1 MRYVVSCV
9 GSNLHSYSAPVTAVM
24 CTISCS
30 IGSCYNSIQLYMPT
44 TPCPSNLS
52 LGCLAGTKWHW
63 MPYCWWVFFFFYF
76 HLICLHL
83 GFRSFCHF
91 SHLSLPRLFFCWVS
105 SLYGLLW
112 HYTVWYS
119 MAVLKIELR
128 SPSLPCL
135 WFQLTIQIETAQLW
149 CHVQNMVAIT
159 MLEFDWDENE
169 ISV

>member
-1 MRYVVSCV
+1 MWCLVWVQTDIHILPQSPQWYVRYHVLLDRVITAFSCICL
-9 GSNLHSYSAPVTAVM
+9 LHPAHQT
-24 CTISCS
+24 
-30 IGSCYNSIQLYMPT
+30 
-44 TPCPSNLS
+44 
-52 LGCLAGTKWHW
+52 W
-63 MPYCWWVFFFFYF
+63 MPYCWWFFLNF

-91 SHLSLPRLFFCWVS
+91 SHLSLPRLIFCWVS

-135 WFQLTIQIETAQLW
+135 WFPLTIQIETAQLL
-149 CHVQNMVAIT
+149 CHVQSMVAIT